1 MTPALTRLNDW
12 RDSYRSA
19 REAAI
24 GRYRA
29 RPRISPLLRDLTR
42 AADHLLQTIWQ
53 HHDLPTAAALI
64 AVGGYG
70 RGEQFPQ
77 SDIDLLIL
85 VDDTLPEA
93 DLARFEPLIGLFW
106 DCGLPV
112 GHSIRRLSECLE
124 ESAKDI
130 TIQTNLLEARPLCGD
145 GDLAA
150 KLITHL
156 ATAMDP
162 AAFLAGKRMEQSD
175 RHGRFSDRGLML
187 EPNLKDSPGGLRD
200 LHMIDWVGQA
210 AGLARQGP
218 DTLTAMVTDGLL
230 SRNEMRHI
238 RAHRNFLSHLRIRLH
253 LATGRREER
262 LLFEFQERI
271 AAEMGLTASRSRR
284 ASEILMQRFFRTAHA
299 VVMANQIL
307 LGDLAQVVV
316 TQTINGEAHP
326 NHYDLP
332 ESTDFERHPE
342 AILASILH
350 LQNHPELTGFSPR
363 ALRLLARAG
372 AHMDAAYR
380 RNPLHQSQFI
390 AILRQPRGVTQ
401 ALRLMHRLG
410 LIGRYIPAFARITGQ
425 MQHDLY
431 HIHPVDEHSLML
443 LRNLRRLA
451 LTELAH
457 EFPLA
462 HRIMQDF
469 DAPDLLYLAALFHD
483 IAKGR
488 GGDHSALGAIEMQRF
503 CRHHALSAESTEL
516 LVWLVREHLTL
527 SSTAQK
533 QDLSDP
539 EVIAAF
545 AARCGDMRHLNALYL
560 FTLCDIRAT
569 NPAIWNAWKENLLKT
584 LYYAT
589 RNHLEGHAI
598 VADSVDERREQART
612 LLRLHGWSDNAEAAL
627 WSRLDD
633 IWFLRNTA
641 QEIAWQ
647 TRTLLENLRNN
658 PETLVRTRLSP
669 IGEGVD
675 VLVYTPD
682 RHGLF
687 ALICGFV
694 AHLGYSV
701 LEARIHTTRDGHALD
716 TFLIMDPAH
725 THATYRDLLGYIEHE
740 LTECIV
746 TAHEPTHIPGRLTR
760 QLRAFP
766 LTPQLSLTRSE
777 GRPDYVLSFSAGDR
791 PGLLHAVA
799 RTLADHH
806 VEVRTARIHTLGG
819 RAEDVFV
826 LEGASLENAEQRLAL
841 ERALLQKLQVT

>member
-1 MTPALTRLNDW
+1 MPTATPLNDW
-12 RDSYRSA
+12 RDAYRSA

-24 GRYRA
+24 ARYRA
-29 RPRISPLLRDLTR
+29 RPRVPPLLRDLTR
-42 AADHLLQTIWQ
+42 AADHLLQAIWQ

-85 VDDTLPEA
+85 IDDALPEA
-93 DLARFEPLIGLFW
+93 DLTRFEPLIGLFW

-112 GHSIRRLSECLE
+112 GHSVRRLSECLE
-124 ESAKDI
+124 AAEKDI
-130 TIQTNLLEARPLCGD
+130 TIQTNLLEVRFLCGD
-145 GDLAA
+145 SELAA
-150 KLITHL
+150 RLQAHL
-156 ATAMDP
+156 TAAMDP
-162 AAFLAGKRMEQSD
+162 AAFLAGKRMEQTD

-187 EPNLKDSPGGLRD
+187 EPSLKESPGGLRD

-210 AGLARQGP
+210 AGFARNGP
-218 DTLTAMVTDGLL
+218 DTLAAMLPDGLL
-230 SRNEMRHI
+230 CRAEI
-238 RAHRNFLSHLRIRLH
+238 RRIRRSRNFLSHLRIRLH
-253 LATGRREER
+253 LASGRREER

-271 AAEMGLTASRSRR
+271 AAELGIEATPTRR

-299 VVMANQIL
+299 VAMANQIL
-307 LGDLAQVVV
+307 LSALAQVVNGQADP
-316 TQTINGEAHP
+316 QTF
-326 NHYDLP
+326 DLP
-332 ESTDFERHPE
+332 DTTDFERHPE
-342 AILASILH
+342 RILASILH

-372 AHMDAAYR
+372 THIDAAYR

-410 LIGRYIPAFARITGQ
+410 LIGRYIPAFAKITGQ

-462 HRIMQDF
+462 HRIMRDF
-469 DAPDLLYLAALFHD
+469 DSPDLLYLAALFHD

-488 GGDHSALGAIEMQRF
+488 GGDHSTLGAIEMQRF
-503 CRHHALSAESTEL
+503 CRRHALSAEASEL
-516 LVWLVREHLTL
+516 TVWLVREHLTL
-527 SSTAQK
+527 STTAQK

-545 AARCGDMRHLNALYL
+545 AARCGDLRHLNALYL

-569 NPAIWNAWKENLLKT
+569 NPAIWNAWKDNLLKT
-584 LYYAT
+584 LYYAA
-589 RNHLEGHAI
+589 RNRLEGHAG
-598 VADSVDERREQART
+598 VTDSVDERREHARS
-612 LLRLHGWSDNAEAAL
+612 LLRLHGWSDGAETTL
-627 WSRLDD
+627 WSRFDD
-633 IWFLRNTA
+633 LWFLRNSA

-647 TRTLLENLRNN
+647 TRTLLATVRRG
-658 PETLVRTRLSP
+658 PSTLVRTRLSP
-669 IGEGVD
+669 VGEGVE
-675 VLVYTPD
+675 VLVHAPD
-682 RHGLF
+682 QHGLF
-687 ALICGFV
+687 ALICGFF

-701 LEARIHTTRDGHALD
+701 LEARIHTTRDQHVLD
-716 TFLIMDPAH
+716 SFLIMDPAQ
-725 THATYRDLLGYIEHE
+725 THNTYRDVLNYIEHE
-740 LTECIV
+740 LAEKIV
-746 TAHEPTHIPGRLTR
+746 QGHAPSSIPGRVTR

-777 GRPDYVLSFSAGDR
+777 GRHDYILSFSAGDR
-791 PGLLHAVA
+791 PGLLYAVA
-799 RTLADHH
+799 RILADHH

-826 LEGASLENAEQRLAL
+826 LEGGMLDNAEPRMAL
-841 ERALLQKLQVT
+841 ERALLKELQVSA

>member
-1 MTPALTRLNDW
+1 MLASPRNAIPLNDW
-12 RDSYRSA
+12 RDAYRLA

-29 RPRISPLLRDLTR
+29 RPRVPPLLRDLTR
-42 AADHLLQTIWQ
+42 AADLLLQTIWQ
-53 HHDLPTAAALI
+53 HHDLPAAAALI

-85 VDDTLPEA
+85 LDDALPEA
-93 DLARFEPLIGLFW
+93 DLTHFEPLIGLFW

-112 GHSIRRLSECLE
+112 GHSVRRLSECVE
-124 ESAKDI
+124 EAGKDI
-130 TIQTNLLEARPLCGD
+130 TIQTNLLEARYLCGD
-145 GDLAA
+145 RELAA
-150 KLITHL
+150 RLQTHL
-156 ATAMDP
+156 TTAMDP
-162 AAFLAGKRMEQSD
+162 AAFLAGKGMEQTD

-210 AGLARQGP
+210 AGFARQGS
-218 DTLTAMVTDGLL
+218 DSLTAMLPDGLL
-230 SRNEMRHI
+230 SRAEI
-238 RAHRNFLSHLRIRLH
+238 RRIRSSRNFLSHLRIRLH
-253 LATGRREER
+253 LASGRREER

-271 AAEMGLTASRSRR
+271 AAELGLSATPTRR

-299 VVMANQIL
+299 VATANQIL
-307 LGDLAQVVV
+307 LGALAQVIEGHADP
-316 TQTINGEAHP
+316 QAF
-326 NHYDLP
+326 DLP
-332 ESTDFERHPE
+332 ESTDFESHPE
-342 AILASILH
+342 QILECILH
-350 LQNHPELTGFSPR
+350 LQNHSELTGFSPR

-372 AHMDAAYR
+372 THIDATYR

-410 LIGRYIPAFARITGQ
+410 LIGRYIPAFAKITGQ

-462 HRIMQDF
+462 HRIMQGF
-469 DAPDLLYLAALFHD
+469 DAPYILYLAALFHD

-488 GGDHSALGAIEMQRF
+488 GGDHSTLGAIEMQRF
-503 CRHHALSAESTEL
+503 CRTHSLPKETSEL
-516 LVWLVREHLTL
+516 LIWLVREHLTL
-527 SSTAQK
+527 STTAQK

-545 AARCGDMRHLNALYL
+545 AERCGDLRHLNALYL
-560 FTLCDIRAT
+560 LTLCDIRAT
-569 NPAIWNAWKENLLKT
+569 NPAIWNAWKDNLLKT

-589 RNHLEGHAI
+589 RNRLEGHT
-598 VADSVDERREQART
+598 VTTDSVEERQEQART
-612 LLRLHGWSDNAEAAL
+612 LLRLHGWSDGAETVL
-627 WSRLDD
+627 WGRLDD
-633 IWFLRNTA
+633 LWFLRNAA

-647 TRTLLENLRNN
+647 TRTLLAALRQG
-658 PETLVRTRLSP
+658 PSTLVRTRMSP
-669 IGEGVD
+669 IGEGVE
-675 VLVYTPD
+675 VLVHAAD

-687 ALICGFV
+687 ALICGFF

-701 LEARIHTTRDGHALD
+701 LEARIHTTRDGHVLD
-716 TFLIMDPAH
+716 SFLIMDPAH
-725 THATYRDLLGYIEHE
+725 THHSYRDILNYIEHE
-740 LTECIV
+740 LAEQIIQGHTPS
-746 TAHEPTHIPGRLTR
+746 ALPGRMTR

-766 LTPQLSLTRSE
+766 LAPQLSLTQSE
-777 GRPDYVLSFSAGDR
+777 GRNDYILSFTAGDR
-791 PGLLHAVA
+791 PGLLYAVA

-826 LEGASLENAEQRLAL
+826 LDGERLANAEPRMAL
-841 ERALLQKLQVT
+841 ERALLKELQVSV

>member
-1 MTPALTRLNDW
+1 MPTATPLNDW
-12 RDSYRSA
+12 RDAYRSA

-24 GRYRA
+24 ARYRA
-29 RPRISPLLRDLTR
+29 HPRVPPLLRDLTR
-42 AADHLLQTIWQ
+42 AADHLLQAIWQ

-70 RGEQFPQ
+70 RSEQFPQ

-85 VDDTLPEA
+85 IDDALPEA
-93 DLARFEPLIGLFW
+93 DLTRFEPLIGLFW

-112 GHSIRRLSECLE
+112 GHSVRRLSECLE
-124 ESAKDI
+124 EAEKDI
-130 TIQTNLLEARPLCGD
+130 TIQTNLLEVRFLCGD
-145 GDLAA
+145 NELAA
-150 KLITHL
+150 RLQAHL
-156 ATAMDP
+156 TAAMDP
-162 AAFLAGKRMEQSD
+162 AAFLAGKRMEQTD

-187 EPNLKDSPGGLRD
+187 EPSLKESPGGLRD

-210 AGLARQGP
+210 AGFARNGS
-218 DTLTAMVTDGLL
+218 DTLTAMLPDGLL
-230 SRNEMRHI
+230 CRAEI
-238 RAHRNFLSHLRIRLH
+238 RRIRRSRNFLSHLRIRLH
-253 LATGRREER
+253 LASGRREER

-271 AAEMGLTASRSRR
+271 AAELGIEATPTRR

-299 VVMANQIL
+299 VAMANQIL
-307 LGDLAQVVV
+307 LSALAQVVNGQADP
-316 TQTINGEAHP
+316 QTF
-326 NHYDLP
+326 DLP
-332 ESTDFERHPE
+332 DTTDFESHPE
-342 AILASILH
+342 RILASILH
-350 LQNHPELTGFSPR
+350 LQDHPELTGFSPR

-372 AHMDAAYR
+372 THIDAAYR

-410 LIGRYIPAFARITGQ
+410 LIGRYIPAFAKITGQ

-462 HRIMQDF
+462 HRIMRDF

-488 GGDHSALGAIEMQRF
+488 GGDHSTLGAVEMQRF
-503 CRHHALSAESTEL
+503 CRHHALSAEASEL
-516 LVWLVREHLTL
+516 MIWLVREHLTL
-527 SSTAQK
+527 STTAQK

-545 AARCGDMRHLNALYL
+545 AARCGDLRHLNALYL

-569 NPAIWNAWKENLLKT
+569 NPAIWNAWKDNLLKT
-584 LYYAT
+584 LYYAA
-589 RNHLEGHAI
+589 RNHLEGHAG
-598 VADSVDERREQART
+598 VTDSVDERREQARS
-612 LLRLHGWSDNAEAAL
+612 LLRLHGWSDGAETTL
-627 WSRLDD
+627 WSRFDD
-633 IWFLRNTA
+633 LWFLRNSA

-647 TRTLLENLRNN
+647 TRTLLAAMRRG
-658 PETLVRTRLSP
+658 PSTLVRTRLSP
-669 IGEGVD
+669 VGEGVE
-675 VLVYTPD
+675 VLVHAPD
-682 RHGLF
+682 QHGLF
-687 ALICGFV
+687 ALICGFF

-701 LEARIHTTRDGHALD
+701 LEARIHTTRDDHVLD
-716 TFLIMDPAH
+716 SFLIMDPAQ
-725 THATYRDLLGYIEHE
+725 THNTYRDVLNYIEHE
-740 LTECIV
+740 LAEKIV
-746 TAHEPTHIPGRLTR
+746 QGHAPSSIPGRVTR

-777 GRPDYVLSFSAGDR
+777 GRHDYILSFSAGDR
-791 PGLLHAVA
+791 PGLLYAVA
-799 RTLADHH
+799 RILADHQ

-826 LEGASLENAEQRLAL
+826 LEGTALDHAESRIAL
-841 ERALLQKLQVT
+841 ERALILELQVSP

>member
-1 MTPALTRLNDW
+1 MPTATPLNDW
-12 RDSYRSA
+12 RNTYRSA

-24 GRYRA
+24 TRYRA
-29 RPRISPLLRDLTR
+29 HPRVPPLLRDLTR
-42 AADHLLQTIWQ
+42 AADHLLQAIWQ
-53 HHDLPTAAALI
+53 HHDLPNAAALI

-85 VDDTLPEA
+85 IDDALPEA
-93 DLARFEPLIGLFW
+93 DLAHFEPLIGLFW

-150 KLITHL
+150 KLMAHL
-156 ATAMDP
+156 AMDMDP
-162 AAFLAGKRMEQSD
+162 AAFLAGKRMEQTD

-210 AGLARQGP
+210 AGFARHGA
-218 DTLTAMVTDGLL
+218 DTLAAMVADGRLCHA
-230 SRNEMRHI
+230 EMRHI
-238 RAHRNFLSHLRIRLH
+238 RASRNFLSHLRIRLH
-253 LATGRREER
+253 LAANRREDR

-271 AAEMGLTASRSRR
+271 AAEMGLSASRTRR

-299 VVMANQIL
+299 VAMANQIL
-307 LGDLAQVVV
+307 LGDLTQVVD
-316 TQTINGEAHP
+316 GKAHP
-326 NHYDLP
+326 THFDLP

-342 AILASILH
+342 DILACILH

-363 ALRLLARAG
+363 SLRLLTRAG
-372 AHMDAAYR
+372 AQMDAAYR

-410 LIGRYIPAFARITGQ
+410 LLGRFIPAFAKITGQ

-462 HRIMQDF
+462 HRIMRDF
-469 DAPDLLYLAALFHD
+469 DSPDLLYLAALFHD

-488 GGDHSALGAIEMQRF
+488 GGDHSALGAIEMRRF
-503 CRHHALSAESTEL
+503 CRYHALSSQTSEL
-516 LVWLVREHLTL
+516 MIWLVREHLTL
-527 SSTAQK
+527 STTAQK

-539 EVIAAF
+539 EVIARF
-545 AARCGDMRHLNALYL
+545 AARCGDLRHLNALYL

-569 NPAIWNAWKENLLKT
+569 NPAIWNAWKDNLLKT

-589 RNHLEGHAI
+589 RNHLDGHAK

-612 LLRLHGWSDNAEAAL
+612 LLRLHGWSDGAETAL

-633 IWFLRNTA
+633 LWFLRNAA

-647 TRTLLENLRNN
+647 TRTLLAALRRG
-658 PETLVRTRLSP
+658 PSTLVRTRLSP
-669 IGEGVD
+669 IGEGIE
-675 VLVYTPD
+675 VLIHAPD
-682 RHGLF
+682 QQGLF
-687 ALICGFV
+687 ALICGFF

-701 LEARIHTTRDGHALD
+701 LEARIHTTRDHHVLD
-716 TFLIMDPAH
+716 SFLIMDPAQ
-725 THATYRDLLGYIEHE
+725 THNTYRDILNYIEHE
-740 LTECIV
+740 LAEQIV
-746 TAHEPTHIPGRLTR
+746 QGHAPSAIPGRLTR

-766 LTPQLSLTRSE
+766 LAPQLSLTRSE
-777 GRPDYVLSFSAGDR
+777 GRHDHILSFSAGDR
-791 PGLLHAVA
+791 PGLLYAVA
-799 RTLADHH
+799 RTLADHQ

-826 LEGASLENAEQRLAL
+826 LEGAALENPEPRMAL
-841 ERALLQKLQVT
+841 ERALLLVLELQVSA